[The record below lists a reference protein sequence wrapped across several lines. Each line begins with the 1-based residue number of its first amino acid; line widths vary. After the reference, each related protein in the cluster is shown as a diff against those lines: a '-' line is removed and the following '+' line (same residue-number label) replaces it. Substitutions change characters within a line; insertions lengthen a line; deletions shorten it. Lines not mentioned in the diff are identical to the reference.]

1 MRTKILVGALVA
13 LLLAAATAGAVR
25 KVEKVHVRAGDI
37 VLDGFGGFRPERLPK
52 NRDAP
57 IVLYGG
63 GKISTVSGKLPPI
76 LDRLI
81 FEFDRHGS
89 VVTRGLPVCTRAK
102 LIATDVPAARRNC
115 RGSIVGKGRG
125 SAIVKFPEQGP
136 IPASSAITLFN
147 GPKKHGNKT
156 VLAHAHLD
164 IPAPTTF
171 IVPVEI
177 KRINKGIY
185 GYRTEARIPK
195 IAGGYGHPISGRLKI
210 ARKWKLKGKRLS
222 YVNARCATGRL
233 QARGKFT
240 FKDGPPRTVLKGTF
254 LRPCKVRH

>member
-1 MRTKILVGALVA
+1 MRGKILVGALVG
-13 LLLAAATAGAVR
+13 LLVVAATAGAVR
-25 KVEKVHVRAGDI
+25 KVEKVHIRAGDL
-37 VLDGFGGFRPERLPK
+37 VLDGYGGFRPETLPR
-52 NRDAP
+52 NRNAP

-63 GKISTVSGKLPPI
+63 GKISTVSGELPPI
-76 LDRLI
+76 LDKLI
-81 FEFDRHGS
+81 FEFDRHGA
-89 VVTRGLPVCTRAK
+89 VETKGLPVCTKGK

-115 RGSIVGKGRG
+115 RGAIVGKGRG

-136 IPASSAITLFN
+136 IPASSPITLFN
-147 GPKKHGNKT
+147 GPKKNGNET
-156 VLAHAHLD
+156 ILAHAHLD
-164 IPAPTTF
+164 VPAPTTF

-195 IAGGYGHPISGRLKI
+195 IAGGHGHPISGNLKI
-210 ARKWKLKGKRLS
+210 GRRWTFKGKRLS

-233 QARGKFT
+233 QARGEFT
-240 FKDGPPRTVLKGTF
+240 FKDGTRLTGTF